1 MKKHR
6 LFFIIA
12 SIIFIAFYLFDH
24 FAYEYYLRNF
34 DVFFSNFYRFT
45 VFSRPLILITLWYDH
60 LYLVFKRK

>member
-34 DVFFSNFYRFT
+34 DVT
-45 VFSRPLILITLWYDH
+45 VFSRPLILIALWCDH

>member
-24 FAYEYYLRNF
+24 FAYEYY
-34 DVFFSNFYRFT
+34 VFFSNFYRFT
-45 VFSRPLILITLWYDH
+45 VFSRPLILIALWCDH
-60 LYLVFKRK
+60 LFLVFKRK